1 MSSPGRLRGLSIGLA
16 SILAALQS
24 GAVARAQSP
33 VDWNHAV
40 HGGLT
45 NERILGLIDVPHLAG
60 SKCDPEKPVTIE
72 LYDTPS
78 TAKPSSGE
86 IEFGVTR
93 QQPGVSPC
101 EVTYV
106 SLRRAGARSAGPVL
120 TEESGYEIP
129 ALIAYERAGRWF
141 RIALPRG
148 SAWMMMR
155 DPQHF
160 EQYPGFLLKD
170 HLTFMAAGWDGR
182 LWSTPGGSS
191 AKVLSPKLKSFLKRL
206 EGYQKEG
213 MNLREKVDVDVL
225 AVRRVGGEM
234 WIQVRVTD
242 GHCDGAE
249 SVTLDTGWVP
259 AHGVTRKPSV
269 WFYSRGC

>member
-16 SILAALQS
+16 CVLAALQS
-24 GAVARAQSP
+24 GAVARAQFS

-40 HGGLT
+40 HSGLT
-45 NERILGLIDVPHLAG
+45 NERILGLIDLRHLAG
-60 SKCDPEKPVTIE
+60 KCDPEEPVTIK

-78 TAKPSSGE
+78 TARPSSGQ
-86 IEFGVTR
+86 IEFGVTG
-93 QQPGVSPC
+93 QQPSGSSC
-101 EVTYV
+101 DVTYI
-106 SLRRAGARSAGPVL
+106 SLRRAGARSAGPML

-141 RIALPRG
+141 RVALPRG
-148 SAWMMMR
+148 SAWMMRR

-160 EQYPGFLLKD
+160 EQYPDFLLED
-170 HLTFMAAGWDGR
+170 HLNFMAAGWDGR

-191 AKVLSPKLKSFLKRL
+191 AKILSPKLKSFLKRL
-206 EGYQKEG
+206 EGARKEDVNIG
-213 MNLREKVDVDVL
+213 EVDVDVL

-234 WIQVRVTD
+234 WIQVRVVD

-259 AHGVTRKPSV
+259 AHGVTSKPSV